1 MAESPARNRAEVIHN
16 AEAIAQGGKL
26 TVSATKAGYTIMT
39 FSRFAGCFLL
49 LAVAS
54 LAAPC
59 RAAGDAA
66 PNAGIV
72 VDYYRAEKPLTLV
85 PADLAKLPRAK
96 VRAELGKKHMVFE
109 GVPLGDILR
118 LAGARWGG
126 KCSSLLDCYVL
137 VTSEDGFR
145 AVFASPEVDPGLCHQ
160 MVILADRCNGEPL
173 RKADGPYQIVE
184 EDAKQHGRWVK
195 RVMRLSV
202 RPAADA
208 DEEAAPSHAVAPP
221 AKTPLASRVYLVG
234 MGPGDAELVTFKAA
248 AILQQAD
255 CVFCFDYLKNEVAR
269 YVPRNKIEVAPPTLM
284 GRYRGQDLKTLS
296 PQLRRRA
303 RENEAELA
311 TFVPQVRRLV
321 AAKKTVVFAD
331 AGDPTIYCP
340 WSWVTDEFADL
351 GPLVIPGL
359 SSFNAGNAAIGQSI
373 TKNSGSIII
382 SPGDNLGSPDKH
394 GRLTGTLVLFTHR
407 AKLNELVPRLA
418 ARYPADTPM
427 AIVCEASYE
436 RQQVIFA
443 RLGTI
448 WKNVSERDLPHLYL
462 VYVGDGLVPPA
473 MAKDGGKEQSARS
486 DAAAK

>member
-1 MAESPARNRAEVIHN
+1 MIDRR
-16 AEAIAQGGKL
+16 L
-26 TVSATKAGYTIMT
+26 LATM
-39 FSRFAGCFLL
+39 FL
-49 LAVAS
+49 LAVA
-54 LAAPC
+54 LFGAPC
-59 RAAGDAA
+59 QVACGGA
-66 PNAGIV
+66 PTVAAGIV
-72 VDYYRAEKPLTLV
+72 VDYYRSEKPLTLS
-85 PADLAKLPRAK
+85 PAELAKLPRAK
-96 VRAELGKKHMVFE
+96 VRAEIGKMPLTFE
-109 GVPLGDILR
+109 GVPLAEILR
-118 LAGARWGG
+118 LAGAKWGG
-126 KCSSLLDCYVL
+126 KCSSLLDCYL
-137 VTSEDGFR
+137 LATSEDGFR
-145 AVFASPEVDPGLCHQ
+145 AVFALPEIDPGLCHQ

-359 SSFNAGNAAIGQSI
+359 SSFNAGNAALGQSM
-373 TKNSGSIII
+373 TKNGGSILI
-382 SPGDNLGSPDKH
+382 SPGDNMGSPDKH
-394 GRLTGTLVLFTHR
+394 GRLAGTLVLFTHR
-407 AKLNELVPRLA
+407 AKLDELVPRLA
-418 ARYPADTPM
+418 ARYPADTPI
-427 AIVCEASYE
+427 AVVCEASYE
-436 RQQVIFA
+436 RQEVTFA
-443 RLGTI
+443 TLGTI
-448 WKNVSERDLPHLYL
+448 GKKVSAKDLPRLYL
-462 VYVGDGLVPPA
+462 IYVGDGLVLP
-473 MAKDGGKEQSARS
+473 
-486 DAAAK
+486 AAK